1 MCNMYLSHDF
11 TFPTKLYIYTLD
23 YIILYSNSKQRGKNI
38 SLQMSATKQ
47 KFDETDK
54 VKESC

>member
-11 TFPTKLYIYTLD
+11 TYPTKLYIYTLD

-38 SLQMSATKQ
+38 SLDLQMSATN
-47 KFDETDK
+47 FF
-54 VKESC
+54 C